1 MRASG
6 REIDLRVST
15 VPTQFGESAVLRI
28 LDRSSTMIGL
38 EELGFPEADLTLFDK
53 AVHRPNGVLMVT
65 GPTGSGKTTTLYAA
79 LSIINNPDLKIIT
92 VEDPI
97 EYHLPGI
104 TQIQVKPEIDLTFA
118 SGLRSIVRQ
127 DPDVIMIGEIRD
139 LETADIAVQ
148 SALTGHLVLSTI
160 HTNDA
165 PSTVTRLV
173 EMGVE
178 PYLISSCLNFA
189 MAQRLVRT
197 ICPHCREKTIVTAEV
212 LEEAGIANPEGI
224 ESFQVF
230 EGAGCK
236 YCRNTGYAG
245 RVAIFELMNVTP
257 ELKTLMGQKV
267 SSVEL
272 RNVAL
277 RSGMRSLRDDGW
289 QKVLQGIT
297 TLDEVLRTTQEED
310 LE

>member
-1 MRASG
+1 
-6 REIDLRVST
+6 
-15 VPTQFGESAVLRI
+15 
-28 LDRSSTMIGL
+28 
-38 EELGFPEADLTLFDK
+38 
-53 AVHRPNGVLMVT
+53 
-65 GPTGSGKTTTLYAA
+65 
-79 LSIINNPDLKIIT
+79 
-92 VEDPI
+92 
-97 EYHLPGI
+97 
-104 TQIQVKPEIDLTFA
+104 
-118 SGLRSIVRQ
+118 
-127 DPDVIMIGEIRD
+127 MIGEIRD

-197 ICPHCREKTIVTAEV
+197 ICPHCRRKTIVTADV

-224 ESFQVF
+224 ESFEVF
-230 EGAGCK
+230 EGEGCK
-236 YCRNTGYAG
+236 YCRNKGYAG

-272 RNVAL
+272 RNAAL
-277 RSGMRSLRDDGW
+277 RNGMRTLRDDGW

-310 LE
+310 VG